1 MTFNAREIAKF
12 LADGHACAD
21 LIKDAFIE
29 DMTEAL
35 EAAYAAGPV
44 ELKRENTKLRAMI
57 GNNREPCIYCGLSA
71 TDQSLCVSG
80 FPGCD
85 RADDQL
91 MCPHFAEAVGAAQAQ
106 ASAVKAALERA
117 YQIAQ
122 SSGHG
127 YQAAERIRALIP
139 APPAQEDVH
148 AGTGA
153 NLVQPESSAP
163 IKARA
168 REK

>member
-106 ASAVKAALERA
+106 VSAVKAALVNVGLFVA
-117 YQIAQ
+117 
-122 SSGHG
+122 
-127 YQAAERIRALIP
+127 
-139 APPAQEDVH
+139 
-148 AGTGA
+148 
-153 NLVQPESSAP
+153 
-163 IKARA
+163 
-168 REK
+168 

>member
-21 LIKDAFIE
+21 LIKDAFVE

-91 MCPHFAEAVGAAQAQ
+91 MCPHFAEAMASQAEITNLRECI
-106 ASAVKAALERA
+106 ADLERT
-117 YQIAQ
+117 
-122 SSGHG
+122 
-127 YQAAERIRALIP
+127 L
-139 APPAQEDVH
+139 
-148 AGTGA
+148 A
-153 NLVQPESSAP
+153 NPKDHDMIISEL
-163 IKARA
+163 KARK
-168 REK
+168 EQP